1 MDHLARSRLVEPGTG
16 VVDPVSKT
24 IAAKARKP
32 HQIDVL
38 RIMPMAQVPDET
50 AERGSGHSIGKLIE
64 SIAGC
69 HFCIRIHW
77 VRPWVFKV
85 GRP

>member
-1 MDHLARSRLVEPGTG
+1 MDHLARSRLVEPRAGI
-16 VVDPVSKT
+16 VDPVCQAV
-24 IAAKARKP
+24 AAKAGQP

-50 AERGSGHSIGKLIE
+50 AERGSGHGIGKFIE
-64 SIAGC
+64 GIAGC
-69 HFCIRIHW
+69 YFCIRIHW
-77 VRPWVFKV
+77 VRPWVLQV

>member
-1 MDHLARSRLVEPGTG
+1 MDHLARGRLVEPGAG
-16 VVDPVSKT
+16 IVDPVGKA
-24 IAAKARKP
+24 IAAKASQA

-50 AERGSGHSIGKLIE
+50 AEGSSGHGIGKFIE